1 MSYILKYKIKEI
13 RKEMG
18 IRIVNLA
25 TKCQV
30 TEKTM
35 RDWENITSDDERS
48 IPSDMLL
55 KISQMLGMSMEELYN
70 YQLQP

>member
-1 MSYILKYKIKEI
+1 MSYIFKYKIKEI